1 MQSTAWSSLTDTP
14 AAAGPVNKHEHTEI
28 NWYLKKKPSTGFS
41 SCQQH
46 SRKRNGT
53 TELQYSNQLPVLEA
67 PTYVPRAAKTPR
79 VV

>member
-28 NWYLKKKPSTGFS
+28 NWYLKKKPLQVLVRVS
-41 SCQQH
+41 SI
-46 SRKRNGT
+46 RVNA
-53 TELQYSNQLPVLEA
+53 TELQYSNQLLVLEA